1 MISVNFVNGFQLGS
15 YIDSD
20 YLEMKDAIAHESE
33 FVENM
38 IDTVIYNYDKAMLEY
53 AITESEHETALILE
67 SDGKN
72 IFTRIGEA
80 ILGMFKKINELVGK
94 FIDFLSGKNT
104 EVQSESQRLD
114 SLLKEINSDAIKNDI
129 IYHVNKGDLNLS
141 NARTIQDVRK
151 AYDELMAMSS
161 QDDVKTFKGKVKKFL
176 HLTKPDEEY
185 EKNNGGK
192 FLVAIKAAT
201 GVLALTKGALE
212 LRKTIKEIRDG
223 TEKSSKATKKALDAA
238 NITKAQADARKAQA
252 DAELAEMRRDNYK
265 SKSSNRADSEK
276 GTPRNKNISKT
287 NTTTKVQPK
296 DDKGHVTES
305 SSQNELLRSLVG
317 YNIMTEG
324 SYEGENS
331 TRLEKARLIQQA
343 ANAYTSYMNDVLAAT
358 KRIEKSRREGLNRFF
373 NRWDPKN
380 KSSQNDNSN
389 NNE

>member
-53 AITESEHETALILE
+53 AITESEHKPELILE

-141 NARTIQDVRK
+141 NAKSVQDVRR
-151 AYDELMAMSS
+151 AYDELMAMSA
-161 QDDVKTFKGKVKKFL
+161 QDDAKTFKGKVKKFL

-185 EKNNGGK
+185 EKKEGGK
-192 FLVAIKAAT
+192 LLVAVKAAT
-201 GVLALTKGALE
+201 GVITLAKGALE
-212 LRKTIKEIRDG
+212 LRKIVKEIKDG
-223 TEKSSKATKKALDAA
+223 TEKSAKTTKKALDAA
-238 NITKAQADARKAQA
+238 SITKAQADARKAQA
-252 DAELAEMRRDNYK
+252 DADLAEMRRDNYK
-265 SKSSNRADSEK
+265 NKSNSRDASEK
-276 GTPRNKNISKT
+276 ATPRNKNASKT
-287 NTTTKVQPK
+287 NTT
-296 DDKGHVTES
+296 DKPSDNKGQVEKS

-324 SYEGENS
+324 SNEGENS

-343 ANAYTSYMNDVLAAT
+343 ASAYTSYMNDVLAAT
-358 KRIEKSRREGLNRFF
+358 KRIEKSRTEGLNRFF

>member
-53 AITESEHETALILE
+53 AITESEHEPELILE

-201 GVLALTKGALE
+201 GVLALTKGAL
-212 LRKTIKEIRDG
+212 
-223 TEKSSKATKKALDAA
+223 
-238 NITKAQADARKAQA
+238 
-252 DAELAEMRRDNYK
+252 
-265 SKSSNRADSEK
+265 
-276 GTPRNKNISKT
+276 
-287 NTTTKVQPK
+287 
-296 DDKGHVTES
+296 
-305 SSQNELLRSLVG
+305 
-317 YNIMTEG
+317 
-324 SYEGENS
+324 
-331 TRLEKARLIQQA
+331 
-343 ANAYTSYMNDVLAAT
+343 
-358 KRIEKSRREGLNRFF
+358 
-373 NRWDPKN
+373 
-380 KSSQNDNSN
+380 
-389 NNE
+389 